1 MPSSERKSL
10 RSQSWLMPRK
20 TGRAPRSFRGTILR
34 VASFR
39 QARPVLHLDS
49 LPSYDAPAVREPV
62 APPLPRAAFEHLD
75 ALYRLACR
83 LTGDDD
89 DAEDLVQET
98 FARAMD
104 KRAQFV
110 EGTNLRAWLFR
121 ILRNLYI
128 DGWRRAKATPVRE
141 RLDDEDPTAEG
152 MVASEPL
159 RGDAELERLRAVV
172 ADDIEAAL
180 RELSVD
186 ARTIVLLDLEGFTQE
201 ELAEVLG
208 CSVGTVKSR
217 LSRAREK
224 LRELLREYAR

>member
-1 MPSSERKSL
+1 M
-10 RSQSWLMPRK
+10 
-20 TGRAPRSFRGTILR
+20 
-34 VASFR
+34 
-39 QARPVLHLDS
+39 LHLDAF
-49 LPSYDAPAVREPV
+49 PSYDAPALREPV

-75 ALYRLACR
+75 ALYRLAHH
-83 LTGDDD
+83 LSGDDD
-89 DAEDLVQET
+89 EAQDLVQET

-110 EGTNLRAWLFR
+110 PGTNIRAWLFR

-128 DGWRRAKATPVRE
+128 DGWRRAKASPVRE
-141 RLDDEDPTAEG
+141 RLDDEDPAAEVSAG
-152 MVASEPL
+152 EPL
-159 RGDAELERLRAVV
+159 RGDEELERLRAVV

-180 RELSVD
+180 RELSTD

-208 CSVGTVKSR
+208 CNVGTVKSR
-217 LSRAREK
+217 LSRARAK

>member
-1 MPSSERKSL
+1 M
-10 RSQSWLMPRK
+10 RK
-20 TGRAPRSFRGTILR
+20 TT
-34 VASFR
+34 
-39 QARPVLHLDS
+39 PVLHLDAS
-49 LPSYDAPAVREPV
+49 SSYDAPALREPLV
-62 APPLPRAAFEHLD
+62 PPLPRAAFEHLD
-75 ALYRLACR
+75 ALFRLARR

-89 DAEDLVQET
+89 EAEDLVQET

-110 EGTNLRAWLFR
+110 PGTNLRAWLFR

-128 DGWRRAKATPVRE
+128 DGWRRAKASPVRE
-141 RLDDEDPTAEG
+141 RLGDEDPAAEG
-152 MVASEPL
+152 MVSGEPL
-159 RGDAELERLRAVV
+159 RGDEELERLRSVV

-201 ELAEVLG
+201 ELAEVLA
-208 CSVGTVKSR
+208 CNVGTVKSR
-217 LSRAREK
+217 LSRARAK